1 MRRRAERDAQFA
13 AIKANIKEAASGVLK
28 AAVGVDALTHTALEA
43 LAEAYEEPDEEPEAL
58 PPA

>member
-1 MRRRAERDAQFA
+1 MRTRAERDAQFA
-13 AIKANIKEAASGVLK
+13 AIKANIKGAAEGVLK

-43 LAEAYEEPDEEPEAL
+43 LAEAYEEPEAL